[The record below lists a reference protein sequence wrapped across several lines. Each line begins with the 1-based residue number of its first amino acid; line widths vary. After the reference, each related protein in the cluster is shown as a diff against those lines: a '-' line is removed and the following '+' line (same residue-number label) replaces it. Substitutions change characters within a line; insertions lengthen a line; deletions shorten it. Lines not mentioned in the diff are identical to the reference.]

1 MKKRF
6 LIPILLL
13 PLLVI
18 AWFVTER
25 FFFPEPNWQV
35 YSDCDLV
42 KIGMTYNEVAE
53 IMGKPASESRT
64 DNKVKLLYLA
74 GGIQT
79 ETGIGF
85 DFEGERLISKNCGSR

>member
-13 PLLVI
+13 AMLAIL
-18 AWFVTER
+18 WFVTER
-25 FFFPEPNWQV
+25 IFFPEPNWQV
-35 YSDCDLV
+35 YKDCDLI
-42 KIGMTYNEVAE
+42 KIGLTYDEVVE
-53 IMGKPASESRT
+53 LMGKPASESRI

-85 DFEGERLISKNCGSR
+85 EFEDERLITKNCGGR